1 MSYYYYSLS
10 CFFEDKGFGN
20 SPVLLHVFLSYFQG
34 ARLSLLDNGSIDF
47 KSSFSTKGGWVAV
60 NECYYFKNKHDPKRP
75 VHTLHI
81 HLDKQRCTQDSGQYF
96 QVKVLLE
103 GSKHCCAR

>member
-1 MSYYYYSLS
+1 MSIIIIHCHAFLKI
-10 CFFEDKGFGN
+10 KGLVIVQFCY
-20 SPVLLHVFLSYFQG
+20 VFLSYFQG
-34 ARLSLLDNGSIDF
+34 ARLSLLDNGSINF

-60 NECYYFKNKHDPKRP
+60 NECYYFKNKQDPKRP
-75 VHTLHI
+75 VQALHI

>member
-1 MSYYYYSLS
+1 MSIIIIHCHAFLKI
-10 CFFEDKGFGN
+10 KGLVIVRFCYMSFYLTSKEPGFHCWTMARSILN
-20 SPVLLHVFLSYFQG
+20 PVFLP
-34 ARLSLLDNGSIDF
+34 R
-47 KSSFSTKGGWVAV
+47 VAV